1 MTTESNLTEIPPGFV
16 FLKEQTRAENFTW
29 SNFRDSNP
37 SYDEV
42 TYYLYEN
49 PETKVVIASKIKLLP
64 MPPPPS
70 LPPSPPLPPPPSSGG
85 KRKSRRNRNRKS
97 KKSRKTIRR
106 RR

>member
-16 FLKEQTRAENFTW
+16 FLKEETRAENFMW
-29 SNFRDSNP
+29 SVFRDSNP
-37 SYDEV
+37 TYDEV

-64 MPPPPS
+64 MPM
-70 LPPSPPLPPPPSSGG
+70 PPPPSSGG
-85 KRKSRRNRNRKS
+85 KRKSRRNRKS

>member
-16 FLKEQTRAENFTW
+16 FLKEETRAENFMW
-29 SNFRDSNP
+29 SVFRDSNP
-37 SYDEV
+37 TYDEV

-70 LPPSPPLPPPPSSGG
+70 SGG
-85 KRKSRRNRNRKS
+85 KRKSRRNRKS